1 MLQPTVENK
10 TYPKMQNLTQ
20 IQRETELPL
29 VPNCLGQT
37 LLTSNFSQH
46 AKPVLADTLVRHNS
60 LQSNSN
66 NEQ

>member
-10 TYPKMQNLTQ
+10 TYPQMQNLTK

-29 VPNCLGQT
+29 VPNCPGQT
-37 LLTSNFSQH
+37 LLTSNFGQH
-46 AKPVLADTLVRHNS
+46 AKSVLADTLVRHNS

-66 NEQ
+66 NE